1 AFITSNKNNLT
12 LDQIIGKIS
21 YTNNSG
27 RLIKNISPVINSGG
41 KYLSWEDTIPDN
53 TMTAVLYLTT
63 TNNNSS
69 IISVFTIFIMPDLS
83 TVFLATSLTVLYGG
97 SLVKLIN
104 ECFVISWNQKQDIIT
119 ADENLIK
126 RLK

>member
-1 AFITSNKNNLT
+1 MLILILIVTEAFIASNKNNLT

-53 TMTAVLYLTT
+53 TMTAVLLPKCFD
-63 TNNNSS
+63 NSG
-69 IISVFTIFIMPDLS
+69 IL
-83 TVFLATSLTVLYGG
+83 
-97 SLVKLIN
+97 N
-104 ECFVISWNQKQDIIT
+104 
-119 ADENLIK
+119 
-126 RLK
+126 